1 MRNENMN
8 ELQNKQSCQNA
19 VISSFFKKLF
29 RIHYYRFQK
38 PIWGSLKGSTKY
50 HLSITFLNKYSL
62 NFRIMNQ
69 DNSFFFRNEELY
81 MWIQGIKQKNIK
93 F

>member
-1 MRNENMN
+1 MRNENIN
-8 ELQNKQSCQNA
+8 LPHISQSCKTR

-29 RIHYYRFQK
+29 YIHFYKFDNVK
-38 PIWGSLKGSTKY
+38 WGSPKSATKY
-50 HLSITFLNKYSL
+50 HLSITFFNKWSL

-81 MWIQGIKQKNIK
+81 MWIQGIKQRDIK

>member
-1 MRNENMN
+1 MPQ
-8 ELQNKQSCQNA
+8 LNKHA

-29 RIHYYRFQK
+29 RIHYYRFHK
-38 PIWGSLKGSTKY
+38 PAWGSLKGSTKY
-50 HLSITFLNKYSL
+50 HFSITFFNKRSL

-81 MWIQGIKQKNIK
+81 SLYLKIRYRNIK

>member
-1 MRNENMN
+1 M
-8 ELQNKQSCQNA
+8 
-19 VISSFFKKLF
+19 KKLF

-38 PIWGSLKGSTKY
+38 PLLGSSKGSTKY
-50 HLSITFLNKYSL
+50 HLSITFFNKWSL

-81 MWIQGIKQKNIK
+81 NWYLNIK
-93 F
+93 YRNVKF